1 MMEDVHAMV
10 NEQGKQ
16 LNMVEVEIEK
26 TNHNV
31 KKAVVEITKVKGTI
45 YLRLK
50 LLKRILPSGI
60 LLELEFS
67 S

>member
-31 KKAVVEITKVKGTI
+31 KKAVAEITKVKGTI
-45 YLRLK
+45 YLRL
-50 LLKRILPSGI
+50 ILG
-60 LLELEFS
+60 
-67 S
+67 